1 MVAQEKDH
9 FNKAACILFY
19 NDCGEM
25 ALNICFVF
33 FFFFF
38 DRAGREIY
46 SMLKYMLTF

>member
-9 FNKAACILFY
+9 FSKAACILFY

-25 ALNICFVF
+25 ALNICFVV
-33 FFFFF
+33 FFF